1 MAYIPIVK
9 NKPNNITYIF
19 YDLPIALILRYG
31 FLFFSNYDKLTEL
44 KGRSLSDKPVITC
57 INVLIID
64 LMIICCMIFI
74 RSFIMKKHL
83 SDLFQL
89 LMEFYPKNRSKESD
103 TNEFKKATS
112 IIKDE
117 IPNAIKNTSI
127 INQDE
132 FKITGTFG
140 KPRLPYNP
148 WTIIKSSNV
157 FSHTDTYA
165 TDGEY
170 LAYIMNE
177 RGSAVYLSFTQGTN
191 NFTNNS
197 SKNDLLSITQKAS
210 LIRSLLPADL
220 INDFNSDINAIDYGS
235 TPNNK
240 TADPYKQATIVY
252 KEYQFNNVPS
262 DYELEKDLR
271 KMMAIYEYYLQ
282 NVKQQLDEETN
293 KPHEENDTS
302 KDTFDIKIAVKQKSK
317 EKDYN
322 KANFKYDKLNS
333 KAFSDYLASKGFSYS
348 PDFTTNFIAALKA
361 KPFVLLAGISGTGKT
376 QLARKFAEYI
386 GATERNGHYLQVPV
400 RPDWSDSTDLFGHKT
415 LNDGFVKGPILDF
428 IIQANSD
435 KKHPYI
441 LCLDEMNLARVE
453 YYFSDFL
460 SVIETRERDNG
471 EITSAPLIPDLYA
484 SYKSAQKH
492 FYASDLNIPD
502 NIYLSDNIYIIGTV
516 NMDES
521 TFPFSKKVLDR
532 AMTIEF
538 SNVELKENLF
548 GIDSKSN
555 PSTINVHND
564 DLKARYIAPLEI
576 EDGNRKL
583 AQKIAD
589 ELAEYNAILEEAHLH
604 VGYRVRNEIIYY
616 SIYAREMD
624 PSFDY
629 MDYALM
635 QKVLPRIQG
644 SSNNIRNVILNIY
657 NKARSTSFDADDR
670 VFEKIDADIKNTGN
684 TKMLQT
690 AEKIRYMLK
699 RLQED
704 GYTAYWL

>member
-1 MAYIPIVK
+1 MENYPSLIK
-9 NKPNNITYIF
+9 NKDNYQ
-19 YDLPIALILRYG
+19 IA
-31 FLFFSNYDKLTEL
+31 
-44 KGRSLSDKPVITC
+44 SDIGYV
-57 INVLIID
+57 
-64 LMIICCMIFI
+64 
-74 RSFIMKKHL
+74 H
-83 SDLFQL
+83 
-89 LMEFYPKNRSKESD
+89 
-103 TNEFKKATS
+103 
-112 IIKDE
+112 
-117 IPNAIKNTSI
+117 IKNLLVNILKPEDREAFTVAGTRGQGGNLPF
-127 INQDE
+127 IN
-132 FKITGTFG
+132 
-140 KPRLPYNP
+140 YV
-148 WTIIKSSNV
+148 IIKSNSYSSPTSPSSGKYVDYLLNQYGDYIYLTFCIAAGITEKNTPTKSDRLNLRKTTDIIINKLPAELLAGFETDSSKMDLGDKPAAKIKSYKNSTICFKEYKKSNLPDEEELEQD
-157 FSHTDTYA
+157 FQKIMDIYKYYL
-165 TDGEY
+165 EY
-170 LAYIMNE
+170 LKPEIENE
-177 RGSAVYLSFTQGTN
+177 DYSPQEAKDSSMENIITVRQEEKTSSYDAECKHDGLNPRSFSSYLS
-191 NFTNNS
+191 
-197 SKNDLLSITQKAS
+197 
-210 LIRSLLPADL
+210 
-220 INDFNSDINAIDYGS
+220 
-235 TPNNK
+235 
-240 TADPYKQATIVY
+240 
-252 KEYQFNNVPS
+252 
-262 DYELEKDLR
+262 
-271 KMMAIYEYYLQ
+271 
-282 NVKQQLDEETN
+282 
-293 KPHEENDTS
+293 
-302 KDTFDIKIAVKQKSK
+302 
-317 EKDYN
+317 
-322 KANFKYDKLNS
+322 
-333 KAFSDYLASKGFSYS
+333 SKGICYS
-348 PDFTTNFIAALKA
+348 PTLTTNFIAALRA

-484 SYKSAQKH
+484 SYKSAQKN

-538 SNVELKENLF
+538 SNVELDKNLF

-589 ELAEYNAILEEAHLH
+589 ELAEYNDLLEEAHLH

-644 SSNNIRNVILNIY
+644 SSNNIRNVLLNIY
-657 NKARSTSFDADDR
+657 NKARGTSFDADDR